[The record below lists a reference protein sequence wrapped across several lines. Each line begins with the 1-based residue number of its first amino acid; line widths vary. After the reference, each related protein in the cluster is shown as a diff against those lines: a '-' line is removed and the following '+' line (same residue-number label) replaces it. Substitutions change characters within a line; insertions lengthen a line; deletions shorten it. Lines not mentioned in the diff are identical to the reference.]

1 MSSSKTARSGASV
14 CTELRRRKARTDLVV
29 GVVVVVAA
37 FVVIGQFDLFERFY
51 EWSRAHESLNLDE
64 LVAAAAL
71 AVLLFGIFGWRRYR
85 DASSEAMQL
94 AAAEQ
99 ALAEGNERYRSLYD
113 LHPDA
118 VFTLD
123 AHGRLLSMNA
133 AAVEMSG
140 YTPEEMATLEI
151 PDYVEPYD
159 ISRVTGTFR
168 EMLANPID
176 RLETRIVR
184 KDGSLVEVAVTGMPV
199 MVGGVAVGAYGIAED
214 ITDRNRMQYDL
225 EYARQV
231 AEDAS
236 EAKSLFLANMSH
248 EIRTPLTSVLAASEM
263 LAETVTTEM
272 QQRLVETMQRSG
284 SRLLRLVDDILDFS
298 RVEAG
303 QTSLRDEPFDLY
315 GLLDE
320 LSRNAASIAEAKGV
334 LLTCTVDPAV
344 PHQLLGDADRV
355 SQVVGNLLDNAVK
368 FTDQG
373 FVRLD
378 ASLDGTDGEHG
389 TVVITVEDSGLGMAP
404 EQQERIFEAFRQA
417 DPSITRGYG
426 GTGLGL
432 AICRT
437 LVELMGGT
445 ITVDS
450 TFAVGTEFTVR
461 VPLGLVS
468 VAEPAEPVEVTPQ
481 SA

>member
-1 MSSSKTARSGASV
+1 M
-14 CTELRRRKARTDLVV
+14 
-29 GVVVVVAA
+29 VVVVA
-37 FVVIGQFDLFERFY
+37 FVVLRQFDLFERFF
-51 EWSRAHESLNLDE
+51 EWSRAHEGANLDE
-64 LVAAAAL
+64 LMMAAAL
-71 AVLLFGIFGWRRYR
+71 GVLLFGVFGWRRYR
-85 DASSEAMQL
+85 DARAEAAYL
-94 AAAEQ
+94 ARAEH
-99 ALAEGNERYRSLYD
+99 ALAETNERYRSLYD
-113 LHPDA
+113 LHPHA

-123 AHGRLLSMNA
+123 SHGRLVAMNA
-133 AAVEMSG
+133 AAVELSG
-140 YTPEEMATLEI
+140 YAPHEMATLEI
-151 PDYVEPYD
+151 PDYVEAYD
-159 ISRVTGTFR
+159 ISRVTKTFR

-184 KDGSLVEVAVTGMPV
+184 KDGSMVEVAVTGMPV
-199 MVGGVAVGAYGIAED
+199 MVGGTAVGAYGIAEN
-214 ITDRNRMQYDL
+214 ITERNALQHDL
-225 EYARQV
+225 EEARRV
-231 AEDAS
+231 AEEAS

-263 LAETVTTEM
+263 LADTVTSEM
-272 QQRLVETMQRSG
+272 QERLVATMQRSG

-303 QTSLRDEPFDLY
+303 QTTLRDDPFDLY
-315 GLLDE
+315 FLLDE

-334 LLTCTVDPAV
+334 RLTCTVDPAV
-344 PHQLLGDADRV
+344 PHELLGDADRV
-355 SQVVGNLLDNAVK
+355 SQIIGNLLDNAVK
-368 FTDQG
+368 FTEQG
-373 FVRLD
+373 FVRID
-378 ASLDGTDGEHG
+378 ASLDGTDGDHG
-389 TVVITVEDSGLGMAP
+389 TVVIKVEDSGLGMSP

-461 VPLGLVS
+461 VPLGLV
-468 VAEPAEPVEVTPQ
+468 APAVVEQTRQ
-481 SA
+481 TA

>member
-1 MSSSKTARSGASV
+1 MTGSFLV
-14 CTELRRRKARTDLVV
+14 LRH
-29 GVVVVVAA
+29 
-37 FVVIGQFDLFERFY
+37 FDLFEHVYR
-51 EWSRAHESLNLDE
+51 WSRAHEDLNVDE
-64 LVAAAAL
+64 LVMATAL
-71 AVLLFGIFGWRRYR
+71 AVLLSGFFGWRRYR
-85 DASSEAMQL
+85 DANAEAERL
-94 AAAEQ
+94 TAAER
-99 ALAEGNERYRSLYD
+99 ALAETNERYRSLYD

-118 VFTLD
+118 VFMLD
-123 AHGRLLSMNA
+123 SEGRLVSMNA
-133 AAVEMSG
+133 AAVQMCGYTLEEMSG
-140 YTPEEMATLEI
+140 LTIA
-151 PDYVEPYD
+151 DYVETHD
-159 ISRVTGTFR
+159 IPRVTEQFR
-168 EMLANPID
+168 ALLANPID
-176 RLETRIVR
+176 RLETRVLH
-184 KDGSLVEVAVTGMPV
+184 KDGSMIEVAVTGMPV
-199 MVGGVAVGAYGIAED
+199 LVDGVPVGAYGIAED
-214 ITDRNRMQYDL
+214 ITERNALRCDL

-263 LAETVTTEM
+263 LADTVTSEM
-272 QQRLVETMQRSG
+272 QQRLVDTMQRSG
-284 SRLLRLVDDILDFS
+284 ARLLRLVDDILDFS

-303 QTSLRDEPFDLY
+303 QTMLRDDPFDLY
-315 GLLDE
+315 ALLDE

-344 PHQLLGDADRV
+344 PHELLGDADRV

-368 FTDQG
+368 FTDHG
-373 FVRLD
+373 YVRLD
-378 ASLDGTDGEHG
+378 ASLDGSDGEHG
-389 TVVITVEDSGLGMAP
+389 TVVIKVEDSGLGMAP

-417 DPSITRGYG
+417 DPSITRSYG

-432 AICRT
+432 AICKT

-461 VPLGLVS
+461 VPLGLVAAA
-468 VAEPAEPVEVTPQ
+468 AERTPQ